1 MPRPPQGSQGDRW
14 LCHGQD
20 LGQDLGK
27 FSNFWKVIHASTG
40 IHVTNTYKECQ
51 WWWDDHT
58 PLIPRLVCRQLRT
71 GWQKDCWS
79 QIWGGETR
87 GDPLCS
93 AWDSMFW
100 LVIPQL
106 LWIICRVCRATMS
119 NMFAEFSDQ
128 DAWFR
133 SPPFDPEDSC
143 QLVRYIQK
151 TAALSVSESMHWL
164 NSCFFFCMETRDFQ
178 KEVKDIPWISSLRA
192 SSALLSVAVPLH
204 YVHFSFVECR
214 AASRLG
220 SAAPVKQHP
229 LCFSVQTDRGEA
241 VSLDSSCS

>member
-1 MPRPPQGSQGDRW
+1 M
-14 LCHGQD
+14 CHGQD

-27 FSNFWKVIHASTG
+27 LSKLGKVIHASTG
-40 IHVTNTYKECQ
+40 IHATNTYKEIQ
-51 WWWDDHT
+51 QWWDDHT

-87 GDPLCS
+87 GDPLCLRFPNCCGLFVES
-93 AWDSMFW
+93 VEQQWAQT
-100 LVIPQL
+100 LH
-106 LWIICRVCRATMS
+106 
-119 NMFAEFSDQ
+119 MFAEFSDQ
-128 DAWFR
+128 DAAGWLIQMTSLWSRGFL
-133 SPPFDPEDSC
+133 PAGEVHPEDC
-143 QLVRYIQK
+143 GFVRLGEY
-151 TAALSVSESMHWL
+151 ALIEFV
-164 NSCFFFCMETRDFQ
+164 FFFCMETRDFQ

-192 SSALLSVAVPLH
+192 LSALLSVAVPLH

-220 SAAPVKQHP
+220 SEAQVKQHP

-241 VSLDSSCS
+241 VSLDSLCS